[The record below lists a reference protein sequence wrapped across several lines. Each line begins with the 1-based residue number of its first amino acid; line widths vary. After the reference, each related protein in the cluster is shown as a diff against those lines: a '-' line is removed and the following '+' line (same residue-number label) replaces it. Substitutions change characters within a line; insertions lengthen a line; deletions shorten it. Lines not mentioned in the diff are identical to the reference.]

1 MMSEF
6 EGQLD
11 ALLAKYTELLLG
23 SDDPALQE
31 KVKAW
36 ALYTHISKSMPALV
50 RHWNELYPV
59 GKAEMITLISEIKE
73 LNEKHRNQKNKP
85 GT

>member
-1 MMSEF
+1 MSEF

-23 SDDPALQE
+23 SDDQDLQE

-36 ALYTHISKSMPALV
+36 ALYTHISKSMPALA
-50 RHWNELYPV
+50 RHWNELYPE
-59 GKAEMITLISEIKE
+59 GKAEMISLISEIKE
-73 LNEKHRNQKNKP
+73 RNEKHRSQKKNP